1 MYFLHFIHPY
11 MNSLAGYDLKNPA
24 RSHLFFV
31 VIFRVVGKDIKWNIK
46 NRLKTG
52 QNQFFYLKFFL
63 SVVRYIVDLTRQYF
77 HVRLWK
83 DIRYWEVSAINCFFW
98 WDFAFIA
105 FLFSEK
111 LSFLNSCS
119 LCKGFTIKL
128 ECTRV
133 GLLVSP
139 FKKRK

>member
-11 MNSLAGYDLKNPA
+11 MNSLAGYDLKNPV

-77 HVRLWK
+77 HVRLK
-83 DIRYWEVSAINCFFW
+83 RYPLLRGVCYKLFLLMRFW
-98 WDFAFIA
+98 FHSFSVLGKTL
-105 FLFSEK
+105 LFK
-111 LSFLNSCS
+111 Q
-119 LCKGFTIKL
+119 
-128 ECTRV
+128 
-133 GLLVSP
+133 LLVM
-139 FKKRK
+139 